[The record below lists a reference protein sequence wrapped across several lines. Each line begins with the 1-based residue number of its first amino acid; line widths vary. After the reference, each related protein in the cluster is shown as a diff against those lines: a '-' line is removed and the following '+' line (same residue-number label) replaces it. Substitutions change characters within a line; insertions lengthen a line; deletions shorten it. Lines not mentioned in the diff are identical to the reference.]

1 MALVN
6 SGDVNVSAFK
16 KKSETGMYYFT
27 YKHILSHARM
37 IEEQKTMF
45 FNNWD
50 GMMEWMDRY
59 SKLPDKIDGLIF
71 DPALFE
77 PALGLFRV
85 EALIRSK
92 NLDVH
97 LTPPASRPPRP
108 WYRRKRGTPLLP
120 NRPQYDL

>member
-6 SGDVNVSAFK
+6 SEDVNVSAFK

-37 IEEQKTMF
+37 IEEQKTMY

-59 SKLPDKIDGLIF
+59 SKLPDTEIIANGPAMWRERDGMLIP
-71 DPALFE
+71 DTSHDM
-77 PALGLFRV
+77 V
-85 EALIRSK
+85 K
-92 NLDVH
+92 
-97 LTPPASRPPRP
+97 
-108 WYRRKRGTPLLP
+108 
-120 NRPQYDL
+120 